1 MVLTRELLPL
11 SKAFFAIGSSLLLT
25 SAAYEYVPSTSGA
38 GPSLSC
44 PSSHSSP
51 SSHSPR
57 TSPHLMLGTSSIP
70 TRRSP
75 ACLRNGYR
83 RPRTCA
89 TATLTAWP
97 LTPTSS

>member
-1 MVLTRELLPL
+1 MVLTTELLPL

-44 PSSHSSP
+44 PSSHSP
-51 SSHSPR
+51 C